1 MAAFVWMFGCL
12 FSFCV
17 MAVAARELSGQIN
30 TAETLFFRSVIGV
43 VLISTLIFRKND
55 LSLFRTKRIKL
66 HLTRDLCHF
75 VGQYGWFLGI
85 GLLPLAQVFALEF
98 TTPLWTLIIASIF
111 LKEAPTF
118 RKIAAILLGFA
129 GVYLILDPGRE
140 IIDSASLI
148 VIVAAIF
155 FSLTFVCSKALT
167 TTEHPLTVLFYM
179 CLIQAPI
186 GLILGLKTFTAPD
199 LVQCGWLL
207 LVGITSLTGHFCISN
222 AMARAEASIVVTLDF
237 LRLPLITAVGVI
249 GYQEAFKPMLVAGA
263 GLMLVGNLMNLYPRR
278 VASNLAPQRQ
288 QD

>member
-1 MAAFVWMFGCL
+1 MAAFVWMFGSL

-30 TAETLFFRSVIGV
+30 TGETLFFRSVIGV
-43 VLISTLIFRKND
+43 VLISTLIFRKRD

-118 RKIAAILLGFA
+118 RKVAAILLGFA

-249 GYQEAFKPMLVAGA
+249 GYHETFKPMLVAGA
-263 GLMLVGNLMNLYPRR
+263 GLMLVGNLMNLYSRR
-278 VASNLAPQRQ
+278 AASNLEPQRQ

>member
-1 MAAFVWMFGCL
+1 MAAFVWMFGSL

>member
-1 MAAFVWMFGCL
+1 MAAFVWMFGSL

-43 VLISTLIFRKND
+43 VLISTLIFRKRD
-55 LSLFRTKRIKL
+55 PSLFRTKRIKL

-118 RKIAAILLGFA
+118 RKVAAILLGFA

-249 GYQEAFKPMLVAGA
+249 GYHETFKPMLVAGA
-263 GLMLVGNLMNLYPRR
+263 GLMLVGNLINLYSRR
-278 VASNLAPQRQ
+278 AASNLEPQRQ

>member
-1 MAAFVWMFGCL
+1 MAAFVWMFGSL

-43 VLISTLIFRKND
+43 VLISTLIFRKRD

-118 RKIAAILLGFA
+118 RKVAAILLGFA

-249 GYQEAFKPMLVAGA
+249 GYQETFKPMLVAGA
-263 GLMLVGNLMNLYPRR
+263 GLMLVGNLMNLYSRR
-278 VASNLAPQRQ
+278 AASNLEPQRQ

>member
-1 MAAFVWMFGCL
+1 MAAFVWMFGSL

-43 VLISTLIFRKND
+43 VLISTLIFRKRD

-118 RKIAAILLGFA
+118 RKVAAILLGFA

-249 GYQEAFKPMLVAGA
+249 GYHETFKPMLVAGA
-263 GLMLVGNLMNLYPRR
+263 GLMLVGNLMNLYSRR
-278 VASNLAPQRQ
+278 AASNLAPQRQ

>member
-1 MAAFVWMFGCL
+1 MAAFVWMFGSL

-43 VLISTLIFRKND
+43 VLISTLILRKRD

-118 RKIAAILLGFA
+118 RKVAAILLGFA

-278 VASNLAPQRQ
+278 AASNLAPQRQ

>member
-1 MAAFVWMFGCL
+1 MAAFVWMFGSL

-43 VLISTLIFRKND
+43 VLISTLIFRKRD

-118 RKIAAILLGFA
+118 RKVAAILLGFA

-249 GYQEAFKPMLVAGA
+249 GYHETFKPMLVAGA
-263 GLMLVGNLMNLYPRR
+263 GLMLVGNLMNLYSRR
-278 VASNLAPQRQ
+278 AASNLEPQRQ